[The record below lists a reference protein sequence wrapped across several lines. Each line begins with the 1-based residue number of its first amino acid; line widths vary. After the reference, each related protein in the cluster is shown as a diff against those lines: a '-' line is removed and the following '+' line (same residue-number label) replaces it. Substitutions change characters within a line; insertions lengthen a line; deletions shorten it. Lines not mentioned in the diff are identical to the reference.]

1 MRVTSKVREG
11 MSSKIV
17 QENSSQDSAPDRIL
31 VVDDELDVN
40 ISLHMVLE
48 SNGFKVDSYSD
59 PREVLQNFNPGV
71 YGLIILDIKMPHL
84 NGLALYRELKKIDHK
99 AKICFLTAGEM
110 FYGDYSDIFNS
121 VGADGFMRKPI
132 ENQKLVERV
141 RKIISS

>member
-1 MRVTSKVREG
+1 MTPKVKEV
-11 MSSKIV
+11 MSSKIE
-17 QENSSQDSAPDRIL
+17 QENSSQDRIL

-59 PREVLQNFNPGV
+59 PREVLQNFNPDV

-141 RKIISS
+141 RKIMSS

>member
-1 MRVTSKVREG
+1 
-11 MSSKIV
+11 MSSKV
-17 QENSSQDSAPDRIL
+17 EQESPSQDRIL

-48 SNGFKVDSYSD
+48 TNGFKVDSYSD
-59 PREVLQNFNPGV
+59 PREVLQNFRPGV

-84 NGLALYRELKKIDHK
+84 NGLTLYRELKKLDHD

-121 VGADGFMRKPI
+121 VGAESFMRKPI

>member
-1 MRVTSKVREG
+1 
-11 MSSKIV
+11 MSSK
-17 QENSSQDSAPDRIL
+17 SQQKNATQDRIL

-48 SNGFKVDSYSD
+48 TNGFKVDSFSD
-59 PREVLQNFNPGV
+59 PREVLQKFRPGI
-71 YGLIILDIKMPHL
+71 YELIILDIKMPHL
-84 NGLALYRELKKIDHK
+84 NGLALYRELKKIDRE

-132 ENQKLVERV
+132 ENQKLIERV

>member
-1 MRVTSKVREG
+1 
-11 MSSKIV
+11 MSSKN
-17 QENSSQDSAPDRIL
+17 QQKKNRLDRIL

-40 ISLHMVLE
+40 ISLQMVLE
-48 SNGFKVDSYSD
+48 TNGFKVDSYSD
-59 PREVLQNFNPGV
+59 PREVLQKFRPGI

-84 NGLALYRELKKIDHK
+84 NGLALYRELKKIDRE

-121 VGADGFMRKPI
+121 LGADAFMRKPI
-132 ENQKLVERV
+132 ENQKLIERV

>member
-1 MRVTSKVREG
+1 
-11 MSSKIV
+11 MSSK
-17 QENSSQDSAPDRIL
+17 SQQKNATQDRIL

-48 SNGFKVDSYSD
+48 TNGFKVDSFSD
-59 PREVLQNFNPGV
+59 PREVLQKFRPGI
-71 YGLIILDIKMPHL
+71 YDLIILDIKMPHL
-84 NGLALYRELKKIDHK
+84 NGLALYRELKKIDRE

-132 ENQKLVERV
+132 ENQKLIERV

>member
-1 MRVTSKVREG
+1 
-11 MSSKIV
+11 MSSKN
-17 QENSSQDSAPDRIL
+17 QQKKDRQDRIL

-48 SNGFKVDSYSD
+48 TNGFKVDSYSD
-59 PREVLQNFNPGV
+59 PREVLQKFRPGI

-84 NGLALYRELKKIDHK
+84 NGLALYRELKKIDRE

-132 ENQKLVERV
+132 ENQKLIERV

>member
-1 MRVTSKVREG
+1 
-11 MSSKIV
+11 MSSK
-17 QENSSQDSAPDRIL
+17 SQQKNATQDRIL

-48 SNGFKVDSYSD
+48 TNGFKVDSFSD
-59 PREVLQNFNPGV
+59 PREVLQKFRPGI
-71 YGLIILDIKMPHL
+71 YDLIILDIKMPHL
-84 NGLALYRELKKIDHK
+84 NGLALYRELKKIDRE

-121 VGADGFMRKPI
+121 VGADSFMRKPI
-132 ENQKLVERV
+132 ENQKLIERV